1 MKSVT
6 VSHHLAVFG
15 GLAMF
20 GGHWF
25 STSGDRKHLTCH
37 LTLQNHVIEG
47 SSNPMKVS
55 SSWYITTLP
64 SLVAVGIVV
73 VEICF

>member
-6 VSHHLAVFG
+6 VSHHLA
-15 GLAMF
+15 MF
-20 GGHWF
+20 SGHWF
-25 STSGDRKHLTCH
+25 STSGDIKYLTCH

-47 SSNPMKVS
+47 SRNLMKVS

-64 SLVAVGIVV
+64 SLVAVGIVA